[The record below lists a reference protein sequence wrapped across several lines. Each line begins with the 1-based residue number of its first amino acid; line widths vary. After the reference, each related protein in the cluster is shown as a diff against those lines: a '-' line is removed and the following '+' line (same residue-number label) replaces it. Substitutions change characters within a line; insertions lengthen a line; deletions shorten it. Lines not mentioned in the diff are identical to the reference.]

1 MASKRYVFN
10 DCNPSEEITM
20 AIMQLT
26 IIPLGTQT
34 SGLSQYVAD
43 IKQALRREGVPHELT
58 DMGTIIEGEPQELFE
73 LAGRLHGLPFAR
85 GVQRVVT
92 QLVLD
97 ERRDQEVKL
106 GDKTAAVQ
114 ARLT

>member
-1 MASKRYVFN
+1 
-10 DCNPSEEITM
+10 M

-34 SGLSQYVAD
+34 PSLGQYLAD
-43 IKQALRREGVPHELT
+43 IQRALRREGFPHELT
-58 DMGTIIEGEPQELFE
+58 DMGTIIEGEPQELFA
-73 LAGRLHGLPFAR
+73 LAARLHALPFAH

-92 QLVLD
+92 QMVLD
-97 ERRDQEVKL
+97 ERRDKDVKL

-114 ARLT
+114 ARLA

>member
-1 MASKRYVFN
+1 
-10 DCNPSEEITM
+10 M

-34 SGLSQYVAD
+34 PSVAQYVAD
-43 IKQALRREGVPHELT
+43 IEQVLQKEGIAHTLT
-58 DMGTIIEGEPQELFE
+58 DMGTIIEGETQAL
-73 LAGRLHGLPFAR
+73 LALAARLHALPFSH

-92 QLVLD
+92 QIMLD
-97 ERRDQEVKL
+97 ERRDKNVQL

-114 ARLT
+114 ARIACDNSGQN

>member
-1 MASKRYVFN
+1 
-10 DCNPSEEITM
+10 M

-26 IIPLGTQT
+26 IIPLGTKNP
-34 SGLSQYVAD
+34 GVGQYVAD
-43 IKQALRREGVPHELT
+43 IQQALRREGIPHELT
-58 DMGTIIEGEPQELFE
+58 DMGTIIEGEPKELFE
-73 LAGRLHGLPFAR
+73 LAARLHALPFAR

-97 ERRDQEVKL
+97 ERRDREVKL

-114 ARLT
+114 ARLG

>member
-1 MASKRYVFN
+1 
-10 DCNPSEEITM
+10 M

-34 SGLSQYVAD
+34 PSVGQYVAEV
-43 IKQALRREGVPHELT
+43 QQVLRKEGVRHALT
-58 DMGTIIEGEPQELFE
+58 DMGTIIEGEPQELLT
-73 LAGRLHGLPFAR
+73 LAARLHSLPFAH

-92 QLVLD
+92 QLTLD
-97 ERRDQEVKL
+97 ERRDKDVGL

-114 ARLT
+114 ARLAVK